1 MSEPYPKSP
10 QDILVRV
17 VDREI
22 QGGMAGVVNDKRD
35 YTLHELLST
44 FMVKLGIE
52 NAITSGIVVQL
63 MTNGKV
69 RVDFSSVSQRI
80 ELVRDEDLLTAS
92 QAMALFEDFADS
104 VKLPEDMQGKRQT
117 TRIVVQKPRG

>member
-1 MSEPYPKSP
+1 MSQPYPKSP
-10 QDILVRV
+10 KNIQVRV

-22 QGGMAGVVNDKRD
+22 QGGLAGVVNDKRD

-63 MTNGKV
+63 MTDGKV
-69 RVDFSSVSQRI
+69 RVDFSSLSQRI
-80 ELVRDEDLLTAS
+80 ELVRDEDLLTAP
-92 QAMALFEDFADS
+92 QAMALFEDFAAS
-104 VKLPEDMQGKRQT
+104 VKLPEDKQGKRQT
-117 TRIVVQKPRG
+117 TRIVVQKPRN

>member
-1 MSEPYPKSP
+1 VSQPYPKSSK
-10 QDILVRV
+10 DILVRV
-17 VDREI
+17 VNREI

-69 RVDFSSVSQRI
+69 RVDFSSLSQRI
-80 ELVRDEDLLTAS
+80 ELVRDEDLLTAP
-92 QAMALFEDFADS
+92 QAMALFEDFAAS